1 MEDVRIGT
9 GPRES
14 NEISEGHIP
23 ERRLWTAVLI
33 MAVEDWQSGSL
44 RAKRAAQQFLFE
56 DDRDF
61 EEVCAGAGLDPATLR
76 AKLLK
81 IGKRVAMHGP
91 LTNAIAA

>member
-1 MEDVRIGT
+1 MA
-9 GPRES
+9 
-14 NEISEGHIP
+14 
-23 ERRLWTAVLI
+23 ERRLWTAVLM
-33 MAVEDWQSGSL
+33 MAVEDWRDGSL

-76 AKLLK
+76 SKLSK

-91 LTNAIAA
+91 MSNAIAA